1 VYDGLAHP
9 VGKYRSRLER
19 DWANWFKLY
28 GIEHEYVDAH
38 WYDFRADE
46 WFVEIKPH
54 GQEYLEQAMARMPGA
69 ATLVVIQGSIGWYQ
83 CWMCVRH
90 GNDIQYESVSLG
102 DLFDLGVRKRE
113 EWERMDAEIRS
124 RFGNDFWETL
134 GAKE

>member
-28 GIEHEYVDAH
+28 GIKHEYVDAH

-54 GQEYLEQAMARMPGA
+54 GQEYLEQAMARMPN
-69 ATLVVIQGSIGWYQ
+69 ATTLIVIQGSFGGAML
-83 CWMCVRH
+83 WMCVRH
-90 GNDIQYESVSLG
+90 GRDIQYERVYLW
-102 DLFDLGVRKRE
+102 DLFDLKVKKQWQPTQSQNLLKKRK
-113 EWERMDAEIRS
+113 
-124 RFGNDFWETL
+124 N
-134 GAKE
+134 